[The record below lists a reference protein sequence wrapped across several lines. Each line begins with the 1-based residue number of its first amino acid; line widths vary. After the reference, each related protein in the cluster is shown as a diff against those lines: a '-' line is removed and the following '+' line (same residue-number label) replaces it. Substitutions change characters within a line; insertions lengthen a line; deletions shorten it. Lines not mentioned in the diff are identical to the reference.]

1 MKNRQASNLWDGK
14 ASTKYQL
21 NGSKHTTKAIPE
33 DPGTEP
39 VLTEG
44 LPQFNLVTFRVQDMN
59 KLTVVVCFH
68 LVHNGHV
75 FFL

>member
-21 NGSKHTTKAIPE
+21 NGSEHTTKPMLME
-33 DPGTEP
+33 PGTKPESAQ
-39 VLTEG
+39 G

-59 KLTVVVCFH
+59 KLAIIVCFH
-68 LVHNGHV
+68 LIHDGHV